1 MAIPSFGRSEYLLR
15 QPLLG
20 VVDELPPVARDSVLR
35 LRRILR
41 KSDGGSALEGD
52 LVEDA
57 LVTTRLV
64 LDNETRSGLSNDL
77 SHVET
82 VVEQFVGFR

>member
-1 MAIPSFGRSEYLLR
+1 MPRLTEYLLR
-15 QPLLG
+15 QPLLRA
-20 VVDELPPVARDSVLR
+20 VDELPPVARDSVLR

-64 LDNETRSGLSNDL
+64 LDDETRSELSNDL
-77 SHVET
+77 LHVET
-82 VVEQFVGFR
+82 IVEQFVEFR

>member
-15 QPLLG
+15 QPLLRA
-20 VVDELPPVARDSVLR
+20 VDELPPVARDSVLR

>member
-1 MAIPSFGRSEYLLR
+1 MAIPSFGRSEYPLR
-15 QPLLG
+15 QPLIRA
-20 VVDELPPVARDSVLR
+20 VDKPPTVARDPVLR
-35 LRRILR
+35 LWRILR

-64 LDNETRSGLSNDL
+64 LDDETRSELSNDL
-77 SHVET
+77 LHVET
-82 VVEQFVGFR
+82 IVEQFVEFR